1 MAPPLGIKIGPGWSI
16 GAGWSIGS
24 PPPGGP
30 LVIPLS
36 DTGGVTGW
44 NPQAAGIPYSATV
57 IATYPVGSTITFQDS
72 TTATITQ
79 WDDYGPTYID
89 IFWDTPKVG
98 TIFPITLST

>member
-1 MAPPLGIKIGPGWSI
+1 MTVSVGAGWII
-16 GAGWSIGS
+16 GAGVKLGGGN
-24 PPPGGP
+24 PGP

-44 NPQAAGIPYSATV
+44 SSTSAGIPYSATV

-98 TIFPITLST
+98 TIFPITLTT